1 MIALPVALSP
11 TNATARIAGCS
22 VSALP
27 AVSPSPCTVFSTPA
41 GRPAAAQISA
51 SNVAVIGLHSAGL
64 CTTVQPAASAG
75 AIFQVDSMNGVFHG
89 VIAATGP
96 MATRSV

>member
-1 MIALPVALSP
+1 MIALPVADSP
-11 TNATARIAGCS
+11 TNATARMAGCC
-22 VSALP
+22 VTALP
-27 AVSPSPCTVFSTPA
+27 AVSPKPCTVFSTPR
-41 GRPAAAQISA
+41 GRPADVQISA

-75 AIFQVDSMNGVFHG
+75 AIFHVDSMNGVFHG

-96 MATRSV
+96 SGARNV